1 MHSCGKV
8 AYVTIPDYQTLMR
21 PVLASLANGEIR
33 RSREVIES
41 MADEFNLTPEERAAK
56 VPSGQRRIDNRA
68 GWAMSYLSQAG
79 LIERPGRGLVQ
90 ISDEGRAALDKN
102 PQRTD
107 AKVLEE
113 YPAFLAFRDRK
124 RGRATDNDGDG
135 TTNKPPND
143 DDDLSTPNDLA
154 ERAERINRAAVE
166 REVLAAA
173 LNLTPTG
180 FEELV
185 VRLLNRMG
193 YGRKGSA
200 DRTAPTGDGGVD
212 GIISQDPLG
221 LDRIYVQAK
230 RYTDA
235 PVDRPAIHGFAG
247 ALLSKQ
253 GDRGV
258 FITTSRFTRGAIDE
272 AERINAR
279 IELIDGLRLAEL
291 LVEHGVGVQPEQTV
305 TLYRLDEDF
314 FDSI

>member
-1 MHSCGKV
+1 M
-8 AYVTIPDYQTLMR
+8 TIPDYQTLMR
-21 PVLASLANGEIR
+21 PVLASLANGEVR
-33 RSREVIES
+33 RSRDVIDS
-41 MADEFNLTPEERAAK
+41 MADEFNLTPEERTAK
-56 VPSGQRRIDNRA
+56 VPSGQKRIDNRA
-68 GWAMSYLSQAG
+68 GWALSYLSQAG
-79 LIERPGRGLVQ
+79 LIERPGRGLVR
-90 ISDEGRAALDKN
+90 ISDEGRAALDQY
-102 PQRTD
+102 PQRIDTK
-107 AKVLEE
+107 ALEA
-113 YPAFLAFRDRK
+113 YPAFLEFRDRK
-124 RGRATDNDGDG
+124 RGRSATDDDGDQ
-135 TTNKPPND
+135 KSASND
-143 DDDLSTPNDLA
+143 EEFSTPNDLA

-173 LNLTPTG
+173 LKLTPTG

-185 VRLLNRMG
+185 IRLLDRMG

-200 DRTAPTGDGGVD
+200 HRTAPTADGGID

-247 ALLSKQ
+247 ALLSQQ

-279 IELIDGLRLAEL
+279 IELIDGARLAEL
-291 LVEHGVGVQPEQTV
+291 LVEHGVGVQPEQSV

>member
-1 MHSCGKV
+1 M
-8 AYVTIPDYQTLMR
+8 TIPDYQTLMR
-21 PVLASLANGEIR
+21 PVLAALADGEVR
-33 RSREVIES
+33 RSRDVIDS
-41 MADEFNLTPEERAAK
+41 MADEFNLSAEERAAK

-68 GWAMSYLSQAG
+68 GWALSYLVQAG
-79 LIERPGRGLVQ
+79 LIERPGRGLVK
-90 ISDEGRAALDKN
+90 ISDEGREALDKN
-102 PQRTD
+102 PKRIDSKT
-107 AKVLEE
+107 LEA
-113 YPAFLAFRDRK
+113 YPAYLEFRERK
-124 RGRATDNDGDG
+124 RGNSTAIGDGDQKA
-135 TTNKPPND
+135 TNSD
-143 DDDLSTPNDLA
+143 EEQSTPNDLA
-154 ERAERINRAAVE
+154 ERAEKINRVAVE

-185 VRLLNRMG
+185 VRLLQRMG
-193 YGRKGSA
+193 YGRRGSA
-200 DRTAPTGDGGVD
+200 DRTAPTGDGGID

-230 RYTDA
+230 RYTDT

-258 FITTSRFTRGAIDE
+258 FITTSRFTKGAVDE

-279 IELIDGLRLAEL
+279 IELIDGTRLAEL
-291 LVEHGVGVQPEQTV
+291 LVENGVGVQPEQSV

>member
-1 MHSCGKV
+1 M
-8 AYVTIPDYQTLMR
+8 TIPDYQTLMR
-21 PVLASLANGEIR
+21 PVLASLADGEVR
-33 RSREVIES
+33 RSRDVIES
-41 MADEFNLTPEERAAK
+41 MADTFNLTPEERAAK
-56 VPSGQRRIDNRA
+56 VPSGQKLIANRV
-68 GWAMSYLSQAG
+68 GWALSYMRQAG
-79 LIERPGRGLVQ
+79 LVERPGRGLVR
-90 ISDEGRAALDKN
+90 ISDEGRAALDSY
-102 PQRTD
+102 PQRID
-107 AKVLEE
+107 AKTLEA
-113 YPAFLAFRDRK
+113 YPTFLAFLDRK
-124 RGRATDNDGDG
+124 RSRPTTDDNDTGGD
-135 TTNKPPND
+135 PPID
-143 DDDLSTPNDLA
+143 RPDEDLSTPNDLA

-173 LNLTPTG
+173 LNLSPSG

-185 VRLLNRMG
+185 VQLLKRMG
-193 YGRKGSA
+193 YGQRGSA
-200 DRTAPTGDGGVD
+200 DRTASTGDGGVD

-258 FITTSRFTRGAIDE
+258 FITTSRFTRGAIEE

-279 IELIDGLRLAEL
+279 IELIDGARLAEL
-291 LVEHGVGVQPEQTV
+291 LVEHGVGVQPEQSV

>member
-1 MHSCGKV
+1 
-8 AYVTIPDYQTLMR
+8 
-21 PVLASLANGEIR
+21 
-33 RSREVIES
+33 
-41 MADEFNLTPEERAAK
+41 MADEFNLTAEERAAK

-68 GWAMSYLSQAG
+68 GWALSYLSQAG
-79 LIERPGRGLVQ
+79 LIERPGRGLVR
-90 ISDEGRAALDKN
+90 ISDEGRAALDRY
-102 PQRTD
+102 PQRIDTK
-107 AKVLEE
+107 ALEV
-113 YPAFLAFRDRK
+113 YPAFLEFRDRK
-124 RGRATDNDGDG
+124 RGRSTTEDDGDQ
-135 TTNKPPND
+135 KPTSTD
-143 DDDLSTPNDLA
+143 DELSTPNDLA

-173 LNLTPTG
+173 LKLTPTG

-185 VRLLNRMG
+185 VRLLGRMG
-193 YGRKGSA
+193 YGQKGSA
-200 DRTAPTGDGGVD
+200 YRTASTGDGGVD

-235 PVDRPAIHGFAG
+235 PVDAPAIHGFAG

-258 FITTSRFTRGAIDE
+258 FITTSRFTRGAMDE
-272 AERINAR
+272 ADRINAR
-279 IELIDGLRLAEL
+279 IELIDGTRLAEL
-291 LVEHGVGVQPEQTV
+291 LVKHGVGVQPEQTV